1 MIYFSRSKEELEQKN
16 GTLLY
21 KYTYS
26 DIETFPFEAISK
38 YTNIFEFVTN
48 SYFPLS
54 LIESYN
60 TL

>member
-26 DIETFPFEAISK
+26 DIETFPFQAIS
-38 YTNIFEFVTN
+38 TQTFVRLLAILVFN
-48 SYFPLS
+48 YHLS
-54 LIESYN
+54 G
-60 TL
+60 